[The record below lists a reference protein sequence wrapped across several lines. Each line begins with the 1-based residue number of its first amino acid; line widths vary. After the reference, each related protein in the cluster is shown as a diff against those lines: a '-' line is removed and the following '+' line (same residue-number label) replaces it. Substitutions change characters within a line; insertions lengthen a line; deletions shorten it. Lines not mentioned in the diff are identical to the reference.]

1 MPGRSAGRRRAGA
14 PARVLSLCLS
24 LSLCFAAAA
33 PLAAAPGRAGTA
45 DAAPALRTGEPE
57 TWRVAT
63 HPVPPLVMDEDGRL
77 RGFSID
83 LWNAVARELGV
94 RTAYVRVDDLPAL
107 FAAVSDGR
115 ADLAIAAVSITAER
129 ERRFDFSV
137 TMLETGLRIAVRAE
151 PDATGSATA
160 RALRALLS
168 DAAFLQVL
176 LGLAALIL
184 AVAALVWWLERRH
197 PGGMAARS
205 GPARGFAHVV
215 WWALS
220 SLAAQAEE
228 MPRSPLARAVTVV
241 WLFTCIAL
249 VAWFTAGLTSTATVE
264 RLRGAVNGPQDLP
277 GKRVGTVADT
287 TSVAYLADHFATPV
301 SFATL
306 EAACAALQAGTVAAV
321 VYDAPALGYYATR
334 PGHEALRLVGGAFNR
349 QSYGILFPA
358 NDPRRK
364 RVNQALLGLREDG
377 RYDEIYGRWFGS
389 ESGESQGR

>member
-1 MPGRSAGRRRAGA
+1 MPRPSAGRRRAVGPTVA
-14 PARVLSLCLS
+14 LTVCLCL
-24 LSLCFAAAA
+24 AAQPVRAETREMGPAASERA
-33 PLAAAPGRAGTA
+33 PLA
-45 DAAPALRTGEPE
+45 LRTNEPE

-63 HPVPPLVMDEDGRL
+63 HPVPPLVMDEEGRL

-83 LWNAVARELGV
+83 LWNAIARELGV

-107 FAAVSDGR
+107 FAAISDRR

-129 ERRFDFSV
+129 ERLFDFSV
-137 TMLETGLRIAVRAE
+137 TMLETGLRIAVPAA

-160 RALRALLS
+160 RALQALLH

-176 LGLAALIL
+176 LGLAGLIL
-184 AVAALVWWLERRH
+184 AVATLVRWLERRH
-197 PGGMAARS
+197 PGGMAARAR
-205 GPARGFAHVV
+205 PAHGFAHVL

-228 MPRSPLARAVTVV
+228 MPRSPLARAITVV

-264 RLRGAVNGPQDLP
+264 RLRGAINGPQDLP
-277 GKRVGTVADT
+277 GRRVGTVANT

-301 SFATL
+301 GFATL
-306 EAACAALQAGTVAAV
+306 EEACAALQAGTVAAL
-321 VYDAPALGYYATR
+321 VYDAPALSYYATR
-334 PGHEALRLVGGAFNR
+334 PGHEALRLIGTAFNR
-349 QSYGILFPA
+349 QSYGILFA
-358 NDPRRK
+358 AGDPRRK

-389 ESGESQGR
+389 ESGEAQGR